1 MTVILDDKATEWST
15 DELVAYV
22 RLAFNSDKD
31 GYVYGSNKE
40 LSSLIGLSVPR
51 VKKALD
57 GLFERRLV
65 SFGDGKVF
73 IFGYEDKIKFSDG
86 ESPTEKK
93 AQAEVVRL
101 KDVPRVVETS
111 KAEEICSYFNR
122 KVNGKGMPLVRA
134 MTSKRKTTID
144 ARVREY
150 GMEKVMLMID
160 KAASSA
166 FLNGSSGWMT
176 SFDWIMRPNNFIKV
190 LEGNYDD
197 RKQGNKCAEQGYYQ
211 DTLNLM
217 QRLNSERKTAD
228 SQ

>member
-1 MTVILDDKATEWST
+1 MTVILDDKAVEWST
-15 DELVAYV
+15 DELVSYV

-40 LSSLIGLSVPR
+40 LSSLIGISVPR

-73 IFGYEDKIKFSDG
+73 IFGHEDKIKFSDG
-86 ESPTEKK
+86 ESPTERK

-101 KDVPRVVETS
+101 KDVPRVVGTS
-111 KAEEICSYFNR
+111 KAEEVCSYFNK
-122 KVNGKGMPLVRA
+122 KVNGNGMPLVRA
-134 MTSKRKTTID
+134 LTPKRKAAID

-150 GMEKVMLMID
+150 GVDKVVLMID

-166 FLNGSSGWMT
+166 FLNGSSGWMA

-211 DTLNLM
+211 DTINLM
-217 QRLNSERKTAD
+217 QRLNSERKTAG
-228 SQ
+228 SH